1 MLKTIGG
8 STFLRLPQQNFILSD
23 SGHPIQK
30 SQKFLNSYPYNSPNG
45 GLLSNYKDQS
55 EKTSREI
62 IVEQRTIIFALSI
75 IVVGLVLLF
84 SPSLPSEFKDLG
96 ISLIPAGILT
106 AIAELYLRKGFMQE
120 FRKAQYRYD
129 FLAELERL
137 GIRRI
142 YESRRRDDVI
152 FGTIA
157 RIAENEPQE
166 LKKLQILGMSLDPFV
181 HIVGDCMDD
190 LLRDACKF
198 QFLSLDANSGIA
210 KNREIRHETEGLSER
225 IRSFDKWI
233 KRYMKKNESKRNIEL
248 RKHSALPTFHITIIN
263 EERLFV
269 TPYPIF
275 GTGWD
280 LPIVEIGKEG
290 ALFDKFKQQFEK
302 AWVEAKPFL
311 P

>member
-1 MLKTIGG
+1 
-8 STFLRLPQQNFILSD
+8 LS
-23 SGHPIQK
+23 K
-30 SQKFLNSYPYNSPNG
+30 
-45 GLLSNYKDQS
+45 YKDQS
-55 EKTSREI
+55 EKTPREI
-62 IVEQRTIIFALSI
+62 IAEQRTIIFALSI
-75 IVVGLVLLF
+75 IVVGLILLF
-84 SPSLPSEFKDLG
+84 FPSLPSEFKNLG

-106 AIAELYLRKGFMQE
+106 AIAELYLRKDFMRE
-120 FRKAQYRYD
+120 FRKTQYRHD

-142 YESRRRDDVI
+142 YESRRKDDVI

-166 LKKLQILGMSLDPFV
+166 IKKLQVLGMSLGPFV
-181 HIVGDCMDD
+181 HIVGDCMHD
-190 LLRDACKF
+190 LLRNGCEF
-198 QFLSLDANSGIA
+198 QFLSLDADSEIA
-210 KNREIRHETEGLSER
+210 MNREIKHETEGLSER

-233 KRYMKKNESKRNIEL
+233 KRYIKKGESKRSIQL
-248 RKHSALPTFHITIIN
+248 RKHNALPTFHITIIN

-269 TPYPIF
+269 SPYPIF

-280 LPIVEIGKEG
+280 LPIIEIGNKG
-290 ALFDKFKQQFEK
+290 ILFDKFKQQFEK